1 MLCTLMKIF
10 LPIIK
15 ELILES
21 RIHSSPSMLISSTE
35 NAHNIGR
42 SEKLETETEI
52 LKQVFP
58 DLKGK
63 QKISVKWTLADKWT

>member
-1 MLCTLMKIF
+1 MKIF

-35 NAHNIGR
+35 NAHSQQR
-42 SEKLETETEI
+42 SENSKKKDRSVNRY
-52 LKQVFP
+52 LKS
-58 DLKGK
+58 KK
-63 QKISVKWTLADKWT
+63 

>member
-1 MLCTLMKIF
+1 
-10 LPIIK
+10 
-15 ELILES
+15 
-21 RIHSSPSMLISSTE
+21 MLISSTE

-52 LKQVFP
+52 LKQVFQ

-63 QKISVKWTLADKWT
+63 QKISAKWTLADKWT